1 MIPCGFGAREI
12 GMGRFGTRAVLMR
25 IRNIVS
31 FGVRWESGRQ
41 GEVKGPYILGFG
53 SGVCS
58 EKSGAIYG
66 GGP

>member
-1 MIPCGFGAREI
+1 
-12 GMGRFGTRAVLMR
+12 MGRFGTKAVLMR

-53 SGVCS
+53 SGAAR
-58 EKSGAIYG
+58 KSL
-66 GGP
+66 GPYMVGPLIVNTIGLEFPG